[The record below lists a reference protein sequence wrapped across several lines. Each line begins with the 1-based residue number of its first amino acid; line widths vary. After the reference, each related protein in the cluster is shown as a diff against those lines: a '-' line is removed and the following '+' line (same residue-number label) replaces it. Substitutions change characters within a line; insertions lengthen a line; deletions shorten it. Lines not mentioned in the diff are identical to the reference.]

1 MSRTTEQLSAV
12 KELSS
17 TASGYRVIED
27 EDGWPISPGRHWRL
41 EHLGAGQL
49 AAFTEG
55 RQIRARLLAIPGV
68 TRHQVGDTELRVL
81 LTPSSVLAVARL
93 LRCHRKRTGRQPTP
107 AQLAGLAKARLKAVP
122 GGSPRPVEAGK
133 AAQGISTGSPQ

>member
-1 MSRTTEQLSAV
+1 VSRTAEQLTAA
-12 KELSS
+12 KDLS
-17 TASGYRVIED
+17 TAVPDYRVIAD
-27 EDGWPISPGRHWRL
+27 DWGWPISPGRHGRL

-81 LTPSSVLAVARL
+81 LAPSAVPAVAKL
-93 LRCHRKRTGRQPTP
+93 LRCHRKRTGRPVTP
-107 AQLAGLAKARLKAVP
+107 QQLDAMSRGRLKAFP
-122 GGSPRPVEAGK
+122 GSAPSLVEARK
-133 AAQGISTGSPQ
+133 AAPGIATGSPQ